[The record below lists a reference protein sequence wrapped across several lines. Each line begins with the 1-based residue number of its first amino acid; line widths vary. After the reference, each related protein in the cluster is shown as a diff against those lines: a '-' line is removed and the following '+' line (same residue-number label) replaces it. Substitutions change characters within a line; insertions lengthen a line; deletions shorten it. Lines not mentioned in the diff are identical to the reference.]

1 MIILIEFVEA
11 GQVVDL
17 LFYFK
22 KTSTNPPIG
31 GLTINFL
38 QPNFTEI
45 FDFHPNLLSGQ

>member
-1 MIILIEFVEA
+1 MIILIEFVKA

-31 GLTINFL
+31 GLTAYFF
-38 QPNFTEI
+38 QPNFVKI
-45 FDFHPNLLSGQ
+45 FCF